1 LRCAATVTYAPIK
14 TEQQDGTFQCL
25 ASILSNGAISQ
36 RYDLIRRNAAGR
48 PTASALLRGRCF
60 GRLGPAAASATHRIA
75 LNEIGTAH
83 TGKTQSE
90 FDGQAGFDEGRSLN
104 PKRFPSRSRRSGA
117 VESDVTRRNP
127 HAYLCAPNK
136 PLNIDQTGC
145 ASNRNGTA

>member
-1 LRCAATVTYAPIK
+1 MPRFDLLERATFTK
-14 TEQQDGTFQCL
+14 
-25 ASILSNGAISQ
+25 
-36 RYDLIRRNAAGR
+36 IRFNPPERG
-48 PTASALLRGRCF
+48 SANRVG
-60 GRLGPAAASATHRIA
+60 AAARGPLPLQARACSGERNATHRIA

-83 TGKTQSE
+83 TWKTQSA

-117 VESDVTRRNP
+117 VESDVTRGNP